1 MEAGGMT
8 GVFSSLALFYLL
20 LKGVS
25 LSYIT
30 KLVCEFEKNI
40 VGKMLNKI
48 NLYIKKR
55 NNFTEVTYSFQ
66 GLISII
72 AYVLVYLSVFTGY

>member
-48 NLYIKKR
+48 NLYIKKE
-55 NNFTEVTYSFQ
+55 TISQ
-66 GLISII
+66 KLLIHFKGS
-72 AYVLVYLSVFTGY
+72 